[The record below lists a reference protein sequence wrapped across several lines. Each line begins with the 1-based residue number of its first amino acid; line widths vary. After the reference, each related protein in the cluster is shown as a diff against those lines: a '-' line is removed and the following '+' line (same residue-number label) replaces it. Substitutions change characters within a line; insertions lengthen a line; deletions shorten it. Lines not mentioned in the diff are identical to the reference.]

1 MITILF
7 VVSRVKTQ
15 NWYQEFSK
23 LKVRYESLQRSHSTY
38 KKLLLHAVKT
48 IDGAD
53 RRAPGKIR
61 ITYLLHLQQRQL
73 EEVNRKLKDKF
84 QVEGSSSRV
93 IQGCWESKSMAEGK
107 LLPLNPCPANA
118 VYSEPTLQI
127 GYYQQFGRPEAA
139 TTRDAAEE
147 NNFMVGWV
155 P

>member
-1 MITILF
+1 MQL
-7 VVSRVKTQ
+7 
-15 NWYQEFSK
+15 
-23 LKVRYESLQRSHSTY
+23 
-38 KKLLLHAVKT
+38 KLLMEQ
-48 IDGAD
+48 IEE
-53 RRAPGKIR
+53 
-61 ITYLLHLQQRQL
+61 LQEKQRHL

>member
-1 MITILF
+1 MMPKYF
-7 VVSRVKTQ
+7 FR
-15 NWYQEFSK
+15 
-23 LKVRYESLQRSHSTY
+23 
-38 KKLLLHAVKT
+38 AVKT